1 MRTCL
6 PSLVPQDYASS
17 DDPSLQS
24 LYRQVEVRGP
34 VADLRVEC
42 NLDGGARELVVKW
55 TE

>member
-1 MRTCL
+1 MRVGL

-34 VADLRVEC
+34 VADLHVES
-42 NLDGGARELVVKW
+42 NLGGGR
-55 TE
+55 T